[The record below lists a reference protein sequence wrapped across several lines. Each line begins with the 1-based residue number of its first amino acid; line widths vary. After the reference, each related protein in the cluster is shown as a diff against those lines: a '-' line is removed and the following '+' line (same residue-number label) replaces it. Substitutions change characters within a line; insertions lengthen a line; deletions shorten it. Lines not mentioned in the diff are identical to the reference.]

1 MLAHVNTPPKH
12 PSDVNAEVPRPV
24 GDIVMKALAKEPDQ
38 RFQSGQEFRGA
49 LETVDSKAGSSPLAA
64 ASRPA
69 AMPEEPKLVE
79 PAAVAAFAGTPSLL
93 PVTLEPAVQ
102 AASIFGD
109 SFLSKLGLSLAV
121 CAITFLLGSAALYA
135 LMVMTKR

>member
-1 MLAHVNTPPKH
+1 
-12 PSDVNAEVPRPV
+12 
-24 GDIVMKALAKEPDQ
+24 
-38 RFQSGQEFRGA
+38 
-49 LETVDSKAGSSPLAA
+49 
-64 ASRPA
+64 
-69 AMPEEPKLVE
+69 
-79 PAAVAAFAGTPSLL
+79 VAAFAGTPSLL